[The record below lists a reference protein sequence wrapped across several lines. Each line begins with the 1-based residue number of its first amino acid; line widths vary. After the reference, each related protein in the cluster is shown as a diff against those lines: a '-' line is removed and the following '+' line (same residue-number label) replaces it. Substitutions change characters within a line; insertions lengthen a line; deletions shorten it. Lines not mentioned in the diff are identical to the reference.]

1 MKNRILRRCPRSLL
15 AAILLLGAAP
25 ADAQVALRGKKVVTM
40 GPAGTIADGVVVMRD
55 GKIAAIGPARDVKI
69 PDGYRVIVGAV
80 VTPGLIDAHTV
91 VGLSGIYNQ
100 PHDSDQLERS
110 SPIQPELRALD
121 AYNPREELIGFVR
134 SFGITTVHTG
144 HAPGELIS
152 GQTIIVKTVGNTVEE
167 ALVRAPGAVAA
178 TLSPW
183 AEKGGDKSPGSRG
196 KMMAMLRGELIKARE
211 YAARLTTAASQPAAA
226 TGAVGDKEK
235 QAPDR
240 NLRLDALVDVLEG
253 RVPLMVSANRVQDID
268 SVLRLAEEF
277 KIKVWIDSASEVYE
291 ILDRVKAAGAP
302 VILHPTMYR
311 AWGETENLSF
321 ETAARLRKARIPFA
335 IQGGYESYVPKVRI
349 VLYEAAIA
357 AANGLTFDEA
367 LAAITIDA
375 ANILGIDKRVGSLEV
390 GKDGD
395 AAVYDG
401 DPFEYTTHCVGVTID
416 GKVVSDKPR

>member
-1 MKNRILRRCPRSLL
+1 MIRRGFTRIVF
-15 AAILLLGAAP
+15 AGVLLLGAFG
-25 ADAQVALRGKKVVTM
+25 ADAQVALKGKTVVTM
-40 GPAGTIADGVVVMRD
+40 GPAGTIADGVVVFRD
-55 GKIAAIGPARDVKI
+55 GKIAAVGPANDVKI
-69 PDGYRVIVGAV
+69 PDGYRVIEGAV

-134 SFGITTVHTG
+134 SFGVTTVHTG

-167 ALVRAPGAVAA
+167 ALVRAPAAVAA

-183 AEKGGDKSPGSRG
+183 AEKDGDKSPGSRG

-211 YAARLTTAASQPAAA
+211 YSAKRRAVASQPAASRP
-226 TGAVGDKEK
+226 GAESEKDKQPPE
-235 QAPDR
+235 R

-302 VILHPTMYR
+302 VLLHPTMYR

-321 ETAARLRKARIPFA
+321 ESAARLCKAGIPFA

-349 VLYEAAIA
+349 VLYEAAVA

-367 LAAITIDA
+367 LASITIDA
-375 ANILGIDKRVGSLEV
+375 AKILGIEKRVGSLEV

>member
-1 MKNRILRRCPRSLL
+1 MTRRGFTRIAFAS
-15 AAILLLGAAP
+15 ALLLGAFG

-40 GPAGTIADGVVVMRD
+40 GPAGTIADGVVVFRD
-55 GKIAAIGPARDVKI
+55 GKIAAVGPAKDVKI
-69 PDGYRVIVGAV
+69 PDGYRVIEGAV

-134 SFGITTVHTG
+134 SFGVTTVHTG

-167 ALVRAPGAVAA
+167 ALVRAPAAVAA

-183 AEKGGDKSPGSRG
+183 AEKDGDKSPGSRG

-211 YAARLTTAASQPAAA
+211 YSAKRKAVAWQPAASRP
-226 TGAVGDKEK
+226 GAEGEKDKQPPE
-235 QAPDR
+235 R
-240 NLRLDALVDVLEG
+240 NLRLDALVDVLDG

-291 ILDRVKAAGAP
+291 ILDRVKAAGVP
-302 VILHPTMYR
+302 VLLHPTMYR

-321 ETAARLRKARIPFA
+321 ETAARLRKAGIPFA

-349 VLYEAAIA
+349 VLYEAAVA

-367 LAAITIDA
+367 LASITIDA
-375 ANILGIDKRVGSLEV
+375 AKILGIEKRVGSLEV